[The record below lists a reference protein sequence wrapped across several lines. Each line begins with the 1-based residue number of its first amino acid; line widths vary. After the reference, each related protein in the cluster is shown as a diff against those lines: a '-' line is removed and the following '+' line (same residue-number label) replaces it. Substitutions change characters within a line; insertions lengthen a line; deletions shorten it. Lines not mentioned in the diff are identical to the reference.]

1 MDGEASQAPIKTSH
15 EKTGKKKRQK
25 KRKAE
30 KLESRKDDAIV
41 S

>member
-1 MDGEASQAPIKTSH
+1 MDGEAPVKMSA
-15 EKTGKKKRQK
+15 EKRGKKKRRK

-30 KLESRKDDAIV
+30 QLESRKDDAIV